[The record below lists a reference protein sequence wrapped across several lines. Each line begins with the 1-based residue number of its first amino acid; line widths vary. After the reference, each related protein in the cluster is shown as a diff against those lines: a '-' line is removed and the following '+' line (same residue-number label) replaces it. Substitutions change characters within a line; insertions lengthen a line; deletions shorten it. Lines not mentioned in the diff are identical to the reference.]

1 MKLTKGKLSK
11 IRNKKNQSAKRFKK
25 SGKGRYTKT
34 FRKRKALNLHNTSL
48 KKYKGGKGPKLP
60 ENVPQVVEPVKPVEP
75 VVVQPT
81 SDVVQ
86 EMPKEMQPTTDVVDE
101 TQPMSTEMQ
110 PTTDVIGE
118 SQPKST
124 EMLTTSDVVD
134 ENPGEGPGS
143 HQALPPPVSEIGS
156 DSAEVSP
163 AAKKEM
169 VEDGINATPDAT
181 PDAIPVSNLENGSES
196 GSEIGSEDAASLS
209 ETEKAPEMTTE
220 TEPQP
225 IDGEQSQSQKQPLG
239 NDMSIVA
246 ESLDKLAEYISD
258 KIAKKLNLGTGNSST
273 DLNRDSFNAVA
284 NANEALVEA

>member
-25 SGKGRYTKT
+25 TGKGRKTKT

-48 KKYKGGKGPKLP
+48 KKYKGGQGAKLP
-60 ENVPQVVEPVKPVEP
+60 ESAPKVVEPVKPDEP
-75 VVVQPT
+75 IVVPPT
-81 SDVVQ
+81 SDVVGELST
-86 EMPKEMQPTTDVVDE
+86 EMPPTSDAVQE
-101 TQPMSTEMQ
+101 MSTEV
-110 PTTDVIGE
+110 P
-118 SQPKST
+118 P
-124 EMLTTSDVVD
+124 TSDVVD

-169 VEDGINATPDAT
+169 VEDGTNATSDVV
-181 PDAIPVSNLENGSES
+181 PVSNLENGSES

-209 ETEKAPEMTTE
+209 ETEEPKPEMTKETEPETE
-220 TEPQP
+220 TEKETEPLP
-225 IDGEQSQSQKQPLG
+225 IEGEQSQSQQQPLG

-258 KIAKKLNLGTGNSST
+258 KIAKKLNLGTSNSST

>member
-25 SGKGRYTKT
+25 TGKSNKTKT
-34 FRKRKALNLHNTSL
+34 FRKRRALNLHNTSL

-75 VVVQPT
+75 VVVPPT
-81 SDVVQ
+81 SDVVG
-86 EMPKEMQPTTDVVDE
+86 ES
-101 TQPMSTEMQ
+101 QPMSTEMQ
-110 PTTDVIGE
+110 PTSDVVDETQEMPPTSDVVGE
-118 SQPKST
+118 TQ
-124 EMLTTSDVVD
+124 EMPPTSDVVD

-156 DSAEVSP
+156 DSAEVSS
-163 AAKKEM
+163 AAKQEM
-169 VEDGINATPDAT
+169 VEDGTNATSDV
-181 PDAIPVSNLENGSES
+181 IPVSKLENGSDS

-209 ETEKAPEMTTE
+209 EVDDPRPE
-220 TEPQP
+220 TEPEMELESKP
-225 IDGEQSQSQKQPLG
+225 IEGEQSQSQQQPLG

-258 KIAKKLNLGTGNSST
+258 KIAKKLNLGSSNSST

>member
-25 SGKGRYTKT
+25 SGKGRNTKT

-60 ENVPQVVEPVKPVEP
+60 ENIPQVVEPVEPVEP
-75 VVVQPT
+75 VVVPPT
-81 SDVVQ
+81 SDVVGESQ
-86 EMPKEMQPTTDVVDE
+86 PMSTEMQPTSVVVDE
-101 TQPMSTEMQ
+101 TQPMSTEI
-110 PTTDVIGE
+110 P
-118 SQPKST
+118 P
-124 EMLTTSDVVD
+124 TSDVVD

-163 AAKKEM
+163 AANKEM
-169 VEDGINATPDAT
+169 VEDGTNATPDAT
-181 PDAIPVSNLENGSES
+181 PVSNSENGSES
-196 GSEIGSEDAASLS
+196 GSEIGSEDVASLS

-220 TEPQP
+220 TETETETEPQP
-225 IDGEQSQSQKQPLG
+225 NEGEQSQSQQQPLG

-258 KIAKKLNLGTGNSST
+258 KIAKKLNLGTSNSST

>member
-25 SGKGRYTKT
+25 TGKGRKTKT

-48 KKYKGGKGPKLP
+48 KKYRGGQGAKLP

-75 VVVQPT
+75 VVVPPT
-81 SDVVQ
+81 SDVVG
-86 EMPKEMQPTTDVVDE
+86 ELSTEIPPTTDVVQE
-101 TQPMSTEMQ
+101 MSTEVP
-110 PTTDVIGE
+110 PTT
-118 SQPKST
+118 
-124 EMLTTSDVVD
+124 DVVD

-169 VEDGINATPDAT
+169 VEDGTNATSDVV
-181 PDAIPVSNLENGSES
+181 PVSNLENGSES

-209 ETEKAPEMTTE
+209 ETEEPKPEMTKETEPETE
-220 TEPQP
+220 TEKETEPLP
-225 IDGEQSQSQKQPLG
+225 IEGEQSQSQQQPLG

-258 KIAKKLNLGTGNSST
+258 KIAKKLNLGTSNSST